1 MDTNLRQTI
10 YETLSE
16 VFETM
21 YFTFLEPLFE
31 TPTQEEIGATDA
43 SYYEAT
49 ISFQGAKSGRFR
61 FYLPQ
66 GLARGITVNFL
77 GVNATDVNESQ
88 VLDTVKETANM
99 AVGSLLGRVDPGGTM
114 KLGLPRSQATTD
126 FSAADLL
133 AQPGLFLF
141 NTEHGLFWVVYD
153 EGE

>member
-31 TPTQEEIGATDA
+31 TPPQEEIVVADG
-43 SYYEAT
+43 YYEA
-49 ISFQGAKSGRFR
+49 IIAFQGVKSGILS
-61 FYLPQ
+61 FYLPKN
-66 GLARGITVNFL
+66 LARGITVNFL
-77 GVNATDVNESQ
+77 GVDEVDVNEAQ

-99 AVGSLLGRVDPGGTM
+99 AVGSLLGRIDPVGTM
-114 KLGLPRSQATTD
+114 KLGLPQSRVAPG

-141 NTEHGLFWVVYD
+141 NTEHGLLWVVFD
-153 EGE
+153 EGV

>member
-1 MDTNLRQTI
+1 MDTTLRQTI

-31 TPTQEEIGATDA
+31 TPPLPEIVVADG
-43 SYYEAT
+43 YYEAV
-49 ISFQGAKSGRFR
+49 IAFQGVRSGSLR
-61 FYLPQ
+61 FYLPNS
-66 GLARGITVNFL
+66 LARGITVNFL
-77 GVNATDVNESQ
+77 GADEVDVNEAQ

-99 AVGSLLGRVDPGGTM
+99 AVGSLLGRIDPAGTI
-114 KLGLPRSQATTD
+114 KLGLPRSQVATD
-126 FSAADLL
+126 FSAGNLL

-141 NTEHGLFWVVYD
+141 NTEHGLLWVVYD

>member
-10 YETLSE
+10 CETLSE

-31 TPTQEEIGATDA
+31 TPPPEEIVADDG
-43 SYYEAT
+43 YYEAT
-49 ISFQGAKSGRFR
+49 ITFQGVKSGTLS
-61 FYLPQ
+61 FYLPKN
-66 GLARGITVNFL
+66 LARGITVNFL
-77 GVNATDVNESQ
+77 GVDEVDVNEAQ

-99 AVGSLLGRVDPGGTM
+99 AVGSLLGRIDPGGAT
-114 KLGLPRSQATTD
+114 KLGLPQSRVAAD
-126 FSAADLL
+126 FSTEALR

-141 NTEHGLFWVVYD
+141 NTEQGLLWVVY

>member
-31 TPTQEEIGATDA
+31 VPPPEEISVSDA
-43 SYYEAT
+43 YYEAT
-49 ISFQGAKSGRFR
+49 IAFQGEKSGRIR
-61 FYLPQ
+61 FYLPAR
-66 GLARGITVNFL
+66 LARGITVNFL
-77 GVNATDVNESQ
+77 GVDEVDVNESQ

-99 AVGSLLGRVDPGGTM
+99 AVGSLLGRIDPGGTM
-114 KLGLPRSQATTD
+114 KLGLPQSQVAAD
-126 FSAADLL
+126 FSAEALR

-141 NTEHGLFWVVYD
+141 NTEHGLLWIVY